1 MKKFFKSAL
10 LLLVSVMAAGT
21 ARAQMPE
28 LPQMP
33 LDTAVVMGKLDN
45 GLTYYIRHNETPKG
59 QADFYIAQKVGS
71 VLEED
76 NQRGLAHFLEH
87 MCFNGTENFPGNSLI
102 DWLES
107 VGVKFGQN
115 LNAYTSVDETVYNIS
130 SVPTARESV
139 QDSCLLILH
148 DWANAL
154 LLDTDEINKERG
166 VIHEEWRRSTVGQMR
181 IFEEILPTIFPDNR
195 YGYRLPIGTME
206 VVDNFDPQVLRDYYH
221 KWYRPDQ
228 QGIIVVGDIDP
239 ARIEAKIKEMFSPIK
254 MPENAAERVYFDVA
268 DNEGT
273 IYAIGKDKEQP
284 TGAFIMFFKGDKLP
298 REMRNT
304 AAYYQMK
311 FITDIVTMMLNNRL
325 DEISNKPDAAFAGA
339 GAYYDDFFIAK
350 TKDAFTVQGMP
361 KGNDML
367 PAIEAVY
374 RELLRAQRGGFT
386 PGEYDRAKAEYL
398 SQLEK
403 RYNNRNNT
411 ENDTYSR
418 AIVRNFVDGTPM
430 PGIETDYQIYS
441 QLATMMPLE
450 LINQQILPGLIEKD
464 NRVFVALCPDN
475 DTFKVPAEAE
485 IAAVMAKVDAEEIE
499 PYRDEMKSEP
509 LIPQLPAPG
518 SITSTQMLS
527 QWNATEF
534 TLSNGVKVIVKPTTF
549 KENEI
554 LFSAIAKG
562 GLSTVD
568 PALAASVK
576 FLPYA
581 FQNSGLGDY
590 TNSDMKKYLQGRQ
603 VNLTPDID
611 SYYRSLDGTTTVK
624 DLPVLMEMIYM
635 TFKDFTITPDDFA
648 AAQSSI
654 AAVLGNQ
661 EAQPEYI
668 FSKRVMESLFASP
681 LKQVIGTDDI
691 NNADRE
697 AILNIMHGLTANA
710 ADYTFVFTGNID
722 LDTFKPLLEQ
732 YIATLPADAAKAS
745 AAPAA
750 NPAMEP
756 AKGSATDIYTTA
768 MQTPQSWI
776 FVALSGSEDYT
787 PANRTLLSI
796 ASQILSNRLLKKV
809 REEMGATYS
818 IGAYGQLERLGANN
832 AFIQSPFPV
841 KPEVKDEVLEVVHAK
856 FNEMAENIT
865 DEELNPIKEYMLK
878 NATEALEKNDKW
890 NNAIAGSLIN
900 GVDTFNG
907 AADVINAITTADV
920 QNFMRNLLDQNN
932 YRVVILNPAE

>member
-1 MKKFFKSAL
+1 MKKIFKSCIL
-10 LLLVSVMAAGT
+10 LLAGLAAFQ
-21 ARAQMPE
+21 AKAQMPE
-28 LPQMP
+28 LPQLP
-33 LDTAVVMGKLDN
+33 VDSAVIVGKLDN

-107 VGVKFGQN
+107 VGVKFGHN

-166 VIHEEWRRSTVGQMR
+166 VIHEEWRRSNVGQMR
-181 IFEEILPTIFPDNR
+181 ILEQLLPTIFPDNR
-195 YGYRLPIGTME
+195 YGHRLPIGTME

-239 ARIEAKIKEMFSPIK
+239 ARIEAKIKEMFSGIK

-273 IYAIGKDKEQP
+273 IYAIGKDTEQP
-284 TGAFIMFFKGDKLP
+284 VGLFLMFFKGDKMP
-298 REMRNT
+298 RELRNT
-304 AAYYQMK
+304 PMYYQTSY
-311 FITDIVTMMLNNRL
+311 ITRLITAMLNNRL
-325 DEISNKPDAAFAGA
+325 DEASNRPDADFASA
-339 GAYYDDFFIAK
+339 GSYYDDFFISK
-350 TKDAFTVQGMP
+350 TKDAFTIQGVV

-367 PAIEAVY
+367 PAIEEVY

-386 PGEYDRAKAEYL
+386 PGEYDRAKAEFL

-403 RYNNRNNT
+403 QYNDRNNT

-418 AIVRNFVDGTPM
+418 EIVRTFIDGIPM
-430 PGIETDYQIYS
+430 PGIATDYQIYN
-441 QLATMMPLE
+441 QLAAMIPVDV
-450 LINQQILPGLIEKD
+450 INQLLPQLITAD
-464 NRVFVALCPDN
+464 NRVFVGLLPDN
-475 DTFKVPAEAE
+475 ENFRVPSEAE
-485 IAAVMAKVDAEEIE
+485 VAAVIAKVDAEDIE

-509 LIPQLPAPG
+509 LIPSLPAPG
-518 SITSTQMLS
+518 SIT
-527 QWNATEF
+527 ATEHLDQWDATQF
-534 TLSNGVKVIVKPTTF
+534 TLSNGVKVIVKPTKF
-549 KENEI
+549 KDNEV
-554 LFSAIAKG
+554 LFSAIALG
-562 GLSTVD
+562 GMASID
-568 PALAASVK
+568 PALAPSVK
-576 FLPYA
+576 FFPYA
-581 FQNSGLGDY
+581 FQNSGLGEY

-603 VNLTPDID
+603 VKLDID
-611 SYYRSLDGTTTVK
+611 VDDYYRSLDGSTTVK
-624 DLPVLMEMIYM
+624 DLPILMEMIYM
-635 TFKDFTITPDDFA
+635 TFTDFTITPDDFA

-654 AAVLGNQ
+654 AGILGNQ

-668 FSKRVMESLFASP
+668 FSKRVMETLFASP
-681 LKQVIGTDDI
+681 LKQVIGSADI
-691 NNADRE
+691 KNADRT
-697 AILNIMHGLTANA
+697 AILNLVKNLSANA

-722 LDTFKPLLEQ
+722 LDTFKPMLEQ
-732 YIATLPADAAKAS
+732 YIATLPANAAAKT
-745 AAPAA
+745 AAPAT
-750 NPAMEP
+750 NPAVEP
-756 AKGSATDIYTTA
+756 AKGNGTTTFTTP

-776 FVALSGSEDYT
+776 FVALSGTEDYT
-787 PANRTLLSI
+787 PANRTIMSI

-818 IGAYGQLERLGANN
+818 IGAYGQLERLNATN
-832 AFIQSPFPV
+832 AFIQAPFPV
-841 KPEVKDEVLEVVHAK
+841 KPGVKDEVIEVVNGK
-856 FNEMAENIT
+856 FREMAEIVT

-878 NATEALEKNDKW
+878 NATESLEKNESW
-890 NNAIAGSLIN
+890 TNAIAGSLIN

-907 AADVINAITTADV
+907 AADVINAITTTDI
-920 QNFMRNLLDQNN
+920 QNFMRNLLEQGN
-932 YRVVILNPAE
+932 YRVMVLDPAE